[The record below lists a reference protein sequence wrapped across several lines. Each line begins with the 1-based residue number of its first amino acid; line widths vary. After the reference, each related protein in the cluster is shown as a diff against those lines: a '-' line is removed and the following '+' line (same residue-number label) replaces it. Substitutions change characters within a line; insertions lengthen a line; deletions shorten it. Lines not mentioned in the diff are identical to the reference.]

1 MSQLIELTHK
11 LKEIFQI
18 NRADLDFG
26 IYRILNTRSQEIEKY
41 LSQTLPQKVKQAL
54 GDNQSEQIAGW
65 QAELEQAKKQA
76 QELGIDPNQ
85 SPKVQELQS
94 KIEQAKKGSADH
106 ETAVYRHL
114 LTFFSRYY
122 EEGDFISQRRY
133 KGDTYAVPYSGE
145 EVLLHWANKD
155 QYYTKSGENF
165 SNYRFSLDDG
175 RTVFFRLNSA
185 DIAKDNRKDND
196 TKRLFTLATAQTIE
210 RENEDGELEMID
222 INPITQSEDGKT
234 LTILFDYKPFEKSA
248 KQEKIL
254 EQDLA
259 TLQAHDLLQTKW
271 IALAERCPTEKN
283 PNRTLLEKHLSDYT
297 QKNSADYF
305 IHKDLGGFLRRELDF
320 YIKNEVMNLDD
331 VQNISHFA
339 PLEANLRLIQT
350 LRSIALELIA
360 FLAQLEN
367 FQKKLWLK
375 KKFVAGHHYLITLS
389 HILQLEQAGRF
400 IEEIANNVKQLAQ
413 WQSLFNLPSADAQAF
428 LNAQKAN
435 NAGGGGKPCLN
446 SNSYNDLQHLVVDTS
461 LFSAT
466 FQSTLISELSRSLG
480 DFDSHINGTLI
491 HSDNFQALNLLQAR
505 YREQVKCIYIDP
517 PYNTGGDGFI
527 YKDGYQSSSWGTL
540 IHSRLTLAKPLLNQA
555 GVIFQSIDDN
565 EQANLKLLSDNVF
578 GRENFISLL
587 TVENNPKGRK
597 NSKFISVC
605 NDYCLIYVLDNS
617 KSYFVENI
625 PKDIKDLTQDEHG
638 NYVHNSGK
646 RVLVGENKFNN
657 LVQNLN
663 SDKHYTVYY
672 HEKSQNLILK
682 KETQLSEV
690 DESLIS
696 QGYLRYISHLGNSF
710 VENTYTDRKILGLF
724 ENKALEFKDNKIYE
738 KNFSTTIRLKS
749 ILSNKKYSGVIQN
762 VKSTIELD
770 FKTTSAGTLL
780 KNLFHKDDVFNAPKN
795 ITFIQTLV
803 TLIDD
808 RNQTILDYFAGSGT
822 TAHAVINLNR
832 EDKGNRQYILV
843 EQGEYF
849 DTVLKPRVQK
859 VIYSKAWKDGKPV
872 VEGKAENLQGVP
884 QIVKV
889 LKLESYEDTLNNLEL
904 RHSGLFD
911 NLSDDVQQDYLLH
924 YMLNLESR
932 GSLLNVSHFEKPF
945 DYGLN
950 ISTTSAGA
958 YEWQKV
964 DLVETFNYLIGA
976 KVINVDD
983 KRAEQGFVAIECR
996 LPNQSADEKTLIF
1009 WRDCERIDY
1018 DGLQAQFDRLGI
1030 NPADSEYS
1038 QVYVNGDHTLET
1050 VWDGEQSGSLKIISI
1065 EDAFLSLMFEGD
1077 A

>member
-1 MSQLIELTHK
+1 MFQLTELTHK
-11 LKEIFQI
+11 LREIFQI

-41 LSQTLPQKVKQAL
+41 LSQTLPKKVKQAL

-76 QELGIDPNQ
+76 LDLGANPD
-85 SPKVQELQS
+85 SLPKVQELQS

-133 KGDTYAVPYSGE
+133 KGDTYAVPYAGE

-165 SNYRFSLDDG
+165 SNYRFNLDDG

-196 TKRLFTLATAQTIE
+196 AKRLFTLVTAQTIE
-210 RENEDGELEMID
+210 RENEDGELEIIE
-222 INPITQSEDGKT
+222 INPITESEDGKT

-254 EQDLA
+254 EQDLS

-271 IALAERCPTEKN
+271 IALAERYPTEKN

-320 YIKNEVMNLDD
+320 YIKNEVMNLDEW
-331 VQNISHFA
+331 QSAAAFA
-339 PLEANLRLIQT
+339 HIEANLRLIQT

-389 HILQLEQAGRF
+389 HILQLEQAGKF
-400 IEEIANNVKQLAQ
+400 IEEIANNAKQLAQ

-435 NAGGGGKPCLN
+435 NAGGRTPLN
-446 SNSYNDLQHLVVDTS
+446 SNGYDDLQHLVVDTS
-461 LFSAT
+461 FFSAT
-466 FQSTLISELSRSLG
+466 FQSALISALSRSLG

-527 YKDGYQSSSWGTL
+527 YKDSYQHSSWL
-540 IHSRLTLAKPLLNQA
+540 SLMVDRAILARNILSDT
-555 GVIFQSIDDN
+555 GVSFFSIDEIEVARSWLLFNTIYGEEHFSSDFIWEKKKKPSFLHKNVGKLN
-565 EQANLKLLSDNVF
+565 EYILGFVKDSKKTF
-578 GRENFISLL
+578 PFS
-587 TVENNPKGRK
+587 VETTTEGKKTPLN
-597 NSKFISVC
+597 
-605 NDYCLIYVLDNS
+605 
-617 KSYFVENI
+617 
-625 PKDIKDLTQDEHG
+625 
-638 NYVHNSGK
+638 NSG
-646 RVLVGENKFNN
+646 N
-657 LVQNLN
+657 
-663 SDKHYTVYY
+663 T
-672 HEKSQNLILK
+672 
-682 KETQLSEV
+682 LS
-690 DESLIS
+690 I
-696 QGYLRYISHLGNSF
+696 
-710 VENTYTDRKILGLF
+710 
-724 ENKALEFKDNKIYE
+724 LEFKPHSVRFGMADCTVQAQDMSEGNIITELLEDLIIENGTNKNTLKLKGEWRYSQSKLDEIIDANGELYISKIPFRPNHIKSGGEIKKMKNIFSPAHYQMETNEDATSQHINLFGIEIFKNPKPEKLIKFLLKACTYDNK
-738 KNFSTTIRLKS
+738 NSLT
-749 ILSNKKYSGVIQN
+749 
-762 VKSTIELD
+762 
-770 FKTTSAGTLL
+770 
-780 KNLFHKDDVFNAPKN
+780 
-795 ITFIQTLV
+795 
-803 TLIDD
+803 
-808 RNQTILDYFAGSGT
+808 LDYFAGSGT

-872 VEGKAENLQGVP
+872 VEDKAENLQGVP

-904 RHSGLFD
+904 RRSGLFD

-1009 WRDCERIDY
+1009 WRDCERVDY

-1050 VWDGEQSGSLKIISI
+1050 VWDGEQSGSLKIVSI

>member
-1 MSQLIELTHK
+1 MSQLAELTAK

-26 IYRILNTRSQEIEKY
+26 IYRILNTRSQEIEHY
-41 LSQTLPQKVKQAL
+41 LSQTLPQAVKTAF
-54 GDNQSEQIAGW
+54 GTNQSEQITQWQTELAALQKTLEDAGVP
-65 QAELEQAKKQA
+65 LESSKKY
-76 QELGIDPNQ
+76 
-85 SPKVQELQS
+85 QELQS
-94 KIEQAKKGSADH
+94 KIEQAKKGGTDH

-196 TKRLFTLATAQTIE
+196 AKRLFTLVTAQTIE
-210 RENEDGELEMID
+210 RENEDGELEIID
-222 INPITQSEDGKT
+222 INPITESEDGKT

-259 TLQAHDLLQTKW
+259 TLQAHDFLQTKW

-375 KKFVAGHHYLITLS
+375 KKFVAGHHYLITLN

-435 NAGGGGKPCLN
+435 NSGGGRTPLN
-446 SNSYNDLQHLVVDTS
+446 SNGYDDLQHLVVDTS
-461 LFSAT
+461 FFSAT
-466 FQSTLISELSRSLG
+466 FQSALISALSRSLG

-517 PYNTGGDGFI
+517 PYNTEKDRLEGKFI
-527 YKDGYQSSSWGTL
+527 YKDNFAHSSWLTL
-540 IHSRLTLAKPLLNQA
+540 LSSRLQLGKKLLSKDGLNL
-555 GVIFQSIDDN
+555 ISIDDN
-565 EQANLKLLSDNVF
+565 ELHNLRFILDCEFNPDNYIETFSWQKTTTPPNLSKKTKTSCEYILAYHNGVCDGLTGIQKISKSSNGLMNQTNNYGVLVFPANVTTTSKLKNGIYRAGKYGTNSYDIELLEDTEVLNGVF
-578 GRENFISLL
+578 IKPIKL
-587 TVENNPKGRK
+587 KGRFKWGQNYLDDAIK
-597 NSKFISVC
+597 NGTRIMIQTIAFSPSYEKDEYEPEKPWNIINQSFNVGTNENASAELDDMFYTNFSEKIYPKPVS
-605 NDYCLIYVLDNS
+605 LIAYLANFNRD
-617 KSYFVENI
+617 
-625 PKDIKDLTQDEHG
+625 
-638 NYVHNSGK
+638 
-646 RVLVGENKFNN
+646 NN
-657 LVQNLN
+657 L
-663 SDKHYTVYY
+663 T
-672 HEKSQNLILK
+672 
-682 KETQLSEV
+682 
-690 DESLIS
+690 
-696 QGYLRYISHLGNSF
+696 
-710 VENTYTDRKILGLF
+710 
-724 ENKALEFKDNKIYE
+724 
-738 KNFSTTIRLKS
+738 
-749 ILSNKKYSGVIQN
+749 
-762 VKSTIELD
+762 
-770 FKTTSAGTLL
+770 
-780 KNLFHKDDVFNAPKN
+780 
-795 ITFIQTLV
+795 
-803 TLIDD
+803 
-808 RNQTILDYFAGSGT
+808 LDYFAGSGT

-872 VEGKAENLQGVP
+872 PDKVSGSLNGVP

-904 RHSGLFD
+904 RRSGLFD
-911 NLSDDVQQDYLLH
+911 HLPENAQHDYLLH
-924 YMLNLESR
+924 YMLNIESR
-932 GSLLNVSHFEKPF
+932 DSLLNVSHFAKPF
-945 DYGLN
+945 DYQLKIATN
-950 ISTTSAGA
+950 SAGA
-958 YEWQKV
+958 FDNKNI

-976 KVINVDD
+976 TVIGVDD
-983 KRAEQGFVAIECR
+983 KRSEQGFVAVECR
-996 LPNQSADEKTLIF
+996 LPNQHTDEKTLIF
-1009 WRDCERIDY
+1009 WRDCERIGY
-1018 DGLQAQFDRLGI
+1018 DELQQHFDRLGI

-1050 VWDGEQSGSLKIISI
+1050 VWDGEQNGSLKIRSI
-1065 EDAFLSLMFEGD
+1065 EAEFLALMFAGD
-1077 A
+1077 E